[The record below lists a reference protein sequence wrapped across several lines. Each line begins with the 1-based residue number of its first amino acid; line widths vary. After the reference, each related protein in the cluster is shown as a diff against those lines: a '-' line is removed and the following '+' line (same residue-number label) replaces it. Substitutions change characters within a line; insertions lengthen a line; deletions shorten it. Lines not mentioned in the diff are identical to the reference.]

1 MTAFLVRRLLSMVAV
16 LLVLVAIVYGLFYLT
31 PGDPALLVCGRR
43 CGPAELAQV
52 RQTMGLN
59 QPIIQQFWTYIESIF
74 VGRGYDTGVGTAWC
88 SAPCLGFSFQS
99 DEPVTQLL
107 TQSLPVDVS
116 LTVGA
121 GILWLGLGIG
131 FGLFAAL
138 RPNGLRDKATTFVAL
153 ALGSVPIFIM
163 ALLLL
168 LAFCVWWQILPFPT
182 FVPITQNPGQ
192 WFENLLLPWF
202 AIALVSAGSYLRLTR
217 AGVLEALGQ
226 DYIRTLRAYG
236 YTERRV
242 VLRHAVRGAL
252 PTLATMA
259 AMDVGTL
266 LVGGAVF
273 TESMFGLP
281 GLGKLMVD
289 SANNVDLPVITGIT
303 LLAGAV
309 IIVANTAADLLY
321 AVLDPRVRIR

>member
-1 MTAFLVRRLLSMVAV
+1 MTVFLVRRVLSAAAV
-16 LLVLVAIVYGLFYLT
+16 LLVVAAVVYALFYLM
-31 PGDPALLVCGRR
+31 PGDPASLACGKR
-43 CGPAELAQV
+43 CDAAELAQV
-52 RQTMGLN
+52 RQAMGLN
-59 QPIIQQFWTYIESIF
+59 RPVYAQFWTFISSLF
-74 VGRGYDTGVGTAWC
+74 LGHSYDTGVGTAWC
-88 SAPCLGFSFQS
+88 SAPCLGYSFQS
-99 DEPVTQLL
+99 NEPVTRLL

-116 LTVGA
+116 LVAGA
-121 GILWLGLGIG
+121 AVLWLGLGIG

-138 RPNGLRDKATTFVAL
+138 RPDSLRDKATTIVGL
-153 ALGSVPIFIM
+153 TLGSVPIFIL

-182 FVPITQNPGQ
+182 YVPITQDPGQ

-202 AIALVSAGSYLRLTR
+202 AIALTFAGNYLRLTR
-217 AGVLEALGQ
+217 ANVLESLGQ
-226 DYIRTLRAYG
+226 DHIRTLRAYG

-242 VLRHAVRGAL
+242 VTRHAVRGAL

-259 AMDVGTL
+259 ALDVGGVL
-266 LVGGAVF
+266 GGAVF

-289 SANNVDLPVITGIT
+289 SASNIDLPVITGVT
-303 LLAGAV
+303 LLASFI

-321 AVLDPRVRIR
+321 AVLDPRVRIQ

>member
-1 MTAFLVRRLLSMVAV
+1 MTVFLIRRLLSAAAV
-16 LLVLVAIVYGLFYLT
+16 LLIVAAVVYGLFYLM
-31 PGDPALLVCGRR
+31 PGDPASLACGKR
-43 CGPAELAQV
+43 CDAAELAQV
-52 RQTMGLN
+52 RQAMGLN
-59 QPIIQQFWTYIESIF
+59 RPVYAQFFTFVSSIF
-74 VGRGYDTGVGTAWC
+74 VGHSYDTGVGTAWC
-88 SAPCLGFSFQS
+88 SAPCLGYSFQS
-99 DEPVTQLL
+99 NQPVTQLL

-116 LTVGA
+116 LVAGA
-121 GILWLGLGIG
+121 AVLWLGLGIG

-138 RPNGLRDKATTFVAL
+138 RPNGLRDKATTFVGL
-153 ALGSVPIFIM
+153 AIGSVPIFIL

-182 FVPITQNPGQ
+182 FVPFSQNPGQ

-202 AIALVSAGSYLRLTR
+202 AIALTFAGNYLRITR

-226 DYIRTLRAYG
+226 DHIRTLRAYG
-236 YTERRV
+236 FTERRV
-242 VLRHAVRGAL
+242 VTRHAVRGAL

-259 AMDVGTL
+259 ALDVGGVL
-266 LVGGAVF
+266 SGAVF

-289 SANNVDLPVITGIT
+289 SANNIDLPVITGVT
-303 LLAGAV
+303 LLASFL

-321 AVLDPRVRIR
+321 AALDPRVRIQ

>member
-1 MTAFLVRRLLSMVAV
+1 MTAFLARRVLSAAAV
-16 LLVLVAIVYGLFYLT
+16 LLIVAAIVYALFYLM
-31 PGDPALLVCGRR
+31 PGDPASLACGKR
-43 CGPAELAQV
+43 CDAAELAQV
-52 RQTMGLN
+52 RQAMGLN
-59 QPIIQQFWTYIESIF
+59 RPVYAQFWTFISSLF
-74 VGRGYDTGVGTAWC
+74 LGHSYDTGVGTAWC
-88 SAPCLGFSFQS
+88 SAPCLGYSFQS
-99 DEPVTQLL
+99 NEPVTQLL

-116 LTVGA
+116 LVVGA
-121 GILWLGLGIG
+121 AVLWLGLGIG

-138 RPNGLRDKATTFVAL
+138 RPDSLRDKATTIVGL
-153 ALGSVPIFIM
+153 TLGSVPIFIL

-182 FVPITQNPGQ
+182 YVPITQDPGQ

-202 AIALVSAGSYLRLTR
+202 AIALTFAGNYLRLTR
-217 AGVLEALGQ
+217 ANVLESLGQ
-226 DYIRTLRAYG
+226 DHIRTLRAYG

-242 VLRHAVRGAL
+242 VTRHAVRGAL

-259 AMDVGTL
+259 ALDVGGVL
-266 LVGGAVF
+266 GGAVF

-289 SANNVDLPVITGIT
+289 SASNIDLPVITGVT
-303 LLAGAV
+303 LLASFI

-321 AVLDPRVRIR
+321 AVLDPRVRIQ